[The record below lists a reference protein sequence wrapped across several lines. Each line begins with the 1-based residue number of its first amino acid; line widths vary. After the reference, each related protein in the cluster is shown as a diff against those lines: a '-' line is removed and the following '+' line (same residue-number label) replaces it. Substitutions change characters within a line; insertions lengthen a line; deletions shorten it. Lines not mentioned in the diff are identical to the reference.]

1 MPMYCGVNGAK
12 REIKELYCGIG
23 GAKRTI
29 TEMWA
34 GIDGAKK
41 QIFSSAKEI
50 GSLPVGSIVKLAESG
65 VMYDYLIVHQG
76 LPSSIYDS
84 SCDGTWLLRKDIID
98 SLAWDSGNANKLEN
112 SDIQSWLNLTMLGKF
127 GSNIQAAIKQVK
139 IPYRKYGGSGGTNQ
153 TGANGLS
160 CKVFLLSGY
169 EVGWTTSTSSYFPVD
184 GAKLSYF
191 EAGTESSA
199 NNKRIA
205 KLNGSATRW
214 WLRSPYTSGT
224 YNVFGVNSNGN
235 WIRASASN
243 SYGVRPALVL
253 PSTLLVSDDGTIFT

>member
-50 GSLPVGSIVKLAESG
+50 GSLPVGSTVKLKENG
-65 VMYDYLIVHQG
+65 VPQDYLVVHQG

-84 SCDGTWLLRKDIID
+84 SCDGTWILRKDIIE
-98 SLAWDSGNANKLEN
+98 LQYWEHRNVNKLED
-112 SDIQSWLNLTMLGKF
+112 SDIQAWLNSTMLGKYD
-127 GSNIQAAIKQVK
+127 SNIQAAIKQVK
-139 IPYRKYGGSGGTNQ
+139 IPYRKNGGSGGTDQ

-191 EAGTESSA
+191 EAGTGSSA

-205 KLNGSATRW
+205 NLYGGAAIW
-214 WLRSPYTSGT
+214 FLRSPYTYNTT
-224 YNVFGVNSNGN
+224 YVWYVFLNGGYYAGNANNSD
-235 WIRASASN
+235 
-243 SYGVRPALVL
+243 GVRPALVL
-253 PSTLLVSDDGTIFT
+253 PSTLLVSDDGTISA

>member
-41 QIFSSAKEI
+41 QIFSSEKDI
-50 GSLPVGSIVKLAESG
+50 GSLPVGSTVKLKENG
-65 VMYDYLIVHQG
+65 IMQDYLIVHQG

-84 SCDGTWLLRKDIID
+84 SCDGTWLLRQDI
-98 SLAWDSGNANKLEN
+98 AENRNWDSA
-112 SDIQSWLNLTMLGKF
+112 
-127 GSNIQAAIKQVK
+127 GSNVLETSSIRYYLDNTWVNRYDTDIRNAIKWVK
-139 IPYRKYGGSGGTNQ
+139 IPYRENGGQNGTDQ

-169 EVGWTTSTSSYFPVD
+169 EVGWTTSTSSYFPED

-191 EAGTESSA
+191 EAGTGSSA

-205 KLNGSATRW
+205 KLNGSATGW
-214 WLRSPYTSGT
+214 WLRSPSTDYTTGVWRVYYSGN
-224 YNVFGVNSNGN
+224 YNYYDAYG
-235 WIRASASN
+235 

-253 PSTLLVSDDGTIFT
+253 PSTLLVSDDGTIFV